1 MVDEGDYLVIS
12 KDRKTDEKIMDLRI
26 RLENA
31 YKESIDLGVK
41 DFRRGDGEKD
51 VRKHIEKAL
60 SNYRWRLMEIMRVQM
75 IENDMEKKK

>member
-1 MVDEGDYLVIS
+1 MVEEEHLVIS
-12 KDRKTDEKIMDLRI
+12 KDRKTDEKIMDLRV

-31 YKESIDLGVK
+31 YKESIELGIK

-75 IENDMEKKK
+75 IENELDKKK

>member
-1 MVDEGDYLVIS
+1 MVEGDYLVIS

-31 YKESIDLGVK
+31 YKESIELGLK

-60 SNYRWRLMEIMRVQM
+60 SNYRWRLMEIMRFQM
-75 IENDMEKKK
+75 MENEMDKKK

>member
-1 MVDEGDYLVIS
+1 LVIS
-12 KDRKTDEKIMDLRI
+12 KDRKTDEKIMDLRV

-31 YKESIDLGVK
+31 YKESIELGIK

-75 IENDMEKKK
+75 IENELDKKK

>member
-1 MVDEGDYLVIS
+1 MVEEDYLVIS

-31 YKESIDLGVK
+31 YKESIDLGLK

-60 SNYRWRLMEIMRVQM
+60 SNYRWRLMEIMRFQM
-75 IENDMEKKK
+75 MENELDKNK

>member
-1 MVDEGDYLVIS
+1 MVEGDYLVIS

-31 YKESIDLGVK
+31 YKESIELGIN
-41 DFRRGDGEKD
+41 DFKKSDGAKE

-60 SNYRWRLMEIMRVQM
+60 SNYRWRLMEIMRFQM
-75 IENDMEKKK
+75 MENELDKKK

>member
-1 MVDEGDYLVIS
+1 MIEDDYLVLP
-12 KDRKTDEKIMDLRI
+12 KDRRTDERIMDLRI

-31 YKESIDLGVK
+31 YKESIDLGIK

-60 SNYRWRLMEIMRVQM
+60 SNYRWRLMEIMRFQM
-75 IENDMEKKK
+75 MEDDLDKKK

>member
-1 MVDEGDYLVIS
+1 MVEDEYLVLP
-12 KDRKTDEKIMDLRI
+12 KGKRTDERIMDLRI

-31 YKESIDLGVK
+31 YKESIDLGIK

-60 SNYRWRLMEIMRVQM
+60 SNYRWRLMEVMRFQM
-75 IENDMEKKK
+75 MEDDLDKKK